1 MYKAKLKLGII
12 ILGILTV
19 LLGGYNLKLYR
30 DSKKIKEIVLNMES
44 LKNESVAEKVKL
56 SFYVP
61 VNNSTKLQKVSQD
74 VEYTTKKDEVV
85 RILIEVFNNKALEL
99 GTITEPLVLK
109 NVFFSG
115 KDIYL
120 NFEENNAFKKDEKKV
135 LYLLYSITNS
145 IVDLGGVD
153 RVKFL
158 IGGKEEKGVLS
169 QYYTKNTDL

>member
-1 MYKAKLKLGII
+1 MYKSKIKLGII
-12 ILGILTV
+12 IFGILTV
-19 LLGGYNLKLYR
+19 LLGGYNFKLYR
-30 DSKKIKEIVLNMES
+30 DSKKVEEVVLNMEHLS
-44 LKNESVAEKVKL
+44 SESVVEKVKL

-61 VNNSTKLQKVSQD
+61 TNDSTKLQKVSQE
-74 VEYTTKKDEVV
+74 VEYTTKKDDVV

-145 IVDLGGVD
+145 IVDLGGID

-158 IGGKEEKGVLS
+158 INGKEDKGVLS
-169 QYYTKNTDL
+169 QYYSKNTDL